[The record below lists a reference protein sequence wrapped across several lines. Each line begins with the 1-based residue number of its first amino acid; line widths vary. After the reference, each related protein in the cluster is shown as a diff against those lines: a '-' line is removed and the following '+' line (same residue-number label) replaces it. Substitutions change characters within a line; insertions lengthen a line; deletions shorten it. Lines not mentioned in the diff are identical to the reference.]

1 MSFEANLAALNVELP
16 PAPKAM
22 GLYKPA
28 ITVGNLVYLSG
39 HGPLSTDGTLQQG
52 KVGQDVEQEVGN
64 AAARQTGLAM
74 LATLKAHLG
83 SLDKIKRLV
92 KTFGMVNCVDGFT
105 QQPAVINGFSELMK
119 EVFGEDCGVAAR
131 SAIGVNALPAG
142 MTVEVEA
149 IFELNDE

>member
-1 MSFEANLAALNVELP
+1 MTFEANLAALNVELP

-39 HGPLSTDGTLQQG
+39 HGPLSTDGTLQLG

>member
-1 MSFEANLAALNVELP
+1 MSFEANLTALNVELP

-39 HGPLSTDGTLQQG
+39 HGPLSPDGTLQLG

-92 KTFGMVNCVDGFT
+92 KTFGMVNCVDSFT

-131 SAIGVNALPAG
+131 SAIGVNSLPAG

-149 IFELNDE
+149 IFELNAE